1 MRATSI
7 DALLLVD
14 KPAGI
19 SSHDVVA
26 LVRRALGTRKV
37 GHGGTLDPFAT
48 GLLVLMTG
56 RGTRLLQFVPAE
68 PKIYDATIRFGTA
81 TDSDDATG
89 APIEHAELPDPAA
102 VLAAIPALTGSL
114 QQVPPAYS
122 AKHVDGERAY
132 AMRAARRTP
141 PVLIRGRGARS
152 TLSDEHGPRSG
163 RRLPR
168 PACARARIQCG
179 TGTYIRA
186 LARDLGR
193 AVGSVAHLEQL
204 RRVRVGPF
212 DVADADDIE
221 SLRAGIVRR
230 HPLVASLGAMPRDQL
245 APDDVRRVRQG
256 MAVPASVAGPR
267 AVLLDVDGEVVAI
280 AARRGDEWKPDVV
293 LATA

>member
-132 AMRAARRTP
+132 AMARRGERP
-141 PVLIRGRGARS
+141 ELPAVAVQVDAWQVLEQGADF
-152 TLSDEHGPRSG
+152 L
-163 RRLPR
+163 
-168 PACARARIQCG
+168 RARIQCG

>member
-1 MRATSI
+1 MRATST

-26 LVRRALGTRKV
+26 LARRALGTRKV

-48 GLLVLMTG
+48 GLLVLLTG

-68 PKIYDATIRFGTA
+68 PKVYDATIRFGTA
-81 TDSDDATG
+81 TDTDDATG
-89 APIEHAELPDPAA
+89 QSIETAALPDSEA
-102 VLAAIPALTGSL
+102 VLAAIPALTGML

-122 AKHVDGERAY
+122 AKHVDGVRAY
-132 AMRAARRTP
+132 AMARRGEQP
-141 PVLIRGRGARS
+141 NLPAVPVQVDAWEIVELGADF
-152 TLSDEHGPRSG
+152 L
-163 RRLPR
+163 
-168 PACARARIQCG
+168 RARIHCG

-193 AVGSVAHLEQL
+193 AVGSAAHLEQL

-221 SLRAGIVRR
+221 TLKAGEVRR
-230 HPLVASLGAMPRDQL
+230 HPLSDALGDMPADRL
-245 APDDVRRVRQG
+245 EPEGVRRVRQG
-256 MAVPASVAGPR
+256 MAVPASVAGQR
-267 AVLLDVDGEVVAI
+267 AVLLDPDGDVVAI

>member
-1 MRATSI
+1 MRATST

-26 LVRRALGTRKV
+26 LARRALGTRKV

-48 GLLVLMTG
+48 GLLVLLTG

-68 PKIYDATIRFGTA
+68 PKVYDATIRFGTA
-81 TDSDDATG
+81 TDTDDATG
-89 APIEHAELPDPAA
+89 QSIETAALPDSEA
-102 VLAAIPALTGSL
+102 VLAAIPALTGML

-122 AKHVDGERAY
+122 AKHVDGVRAY
-132 AMRAARRTP
+132 AMARRGEQP
-141 PVLIRGRGARS
+141 NLPAVPVQVDAWEIVDLGADF
-152 TLSDEHGPRSG
+152 L
-163 RRLPR
+163 
-168 PACARARIQCG
+168 RARIHCG

-193 AVGSVAHLEQL
+193 AVGSAAHLEQL

-221 SLRAGIVRR
+221 TLKAGEVRR
-230 HPLVASLGAMPRDQL
+230 HPLSDALGDMPADRL
-245 APDDVRRVRQG
+245 EPEGVRRVRQG
-256 MAVPASVAGPR
+256 MAVPASVAGQR
-267 AVLLDVDGEVVAI
+267 AVLLDPDGDVVAI

>member
-1 MRATSI
+1 MRATST

-48 GLLVLMTG
+48 GLLVLLTG

-68 PKIYDATIRFGTA
+68 PKLYDATIRFGAA
-81 TDSDDATG
+81 TDTDDATG
-89 APIEHAELPDPAA
+89 APIEHAALPDPAA
-102 VLAAIPALTGSL
+102 VLVAMPTLTGPL
-114 QQVPPAYS
+114 QQVPPAFS
-122 AKHVDGERAY
+122 AKHVAGERAY
-132 AMRAARRTP
+132 AMARRGERP
-141 PVLIRGRGARS
+141 ELPAVAVQVDAWQVVEQGA
-152 TLSDEHGPRSG
+152 DFV
-163 RRLPR
+163 
-168 PACARARIQCG
+168 RARIQCG

-193 AVGSVAHLEQL
+193 AVGSVAHLERL
-204 RRVRVGPF
+204 RRLRVGPF

-221 SLRAGIVRR
+221 ALRAGVVRR
-230 HPLVASLGAMPRDQL
+230 QPLVASLGDMPRDRL
-245 APDDVRRVRQG
+245 SPEDVRRVRQG
-256 MAVPASVAGPR
+256 MAVPAAIAGAR
-267 AVLLDVDGEVVAI
+267 AVLLDLDGEVVAI

-293 LATA
+293 LAIA